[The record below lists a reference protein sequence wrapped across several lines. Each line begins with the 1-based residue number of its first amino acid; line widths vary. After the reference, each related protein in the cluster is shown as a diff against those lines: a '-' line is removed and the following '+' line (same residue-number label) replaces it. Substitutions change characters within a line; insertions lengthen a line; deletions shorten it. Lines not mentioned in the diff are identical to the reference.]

1 MLNFKY
7 LLLYI
12 QNRFSKIDTVGNY
25 FFNYII
31 LIFAEQNWNLSVIL
45 HFNSIH
51 DKINYHKS
59 DTLRWSGAK
68 LVHYFQR

>member
-31 LIFAEQNWNLSVIL
+31 LIVAEQNWNYQL
-45 HFNSIH
+45 H
-51 DKINYHKS
+51 
-59 DTLRWSGAK
+59 L
-68 LVHYFQR
+68 

>member
-31 LIFAEQNWNLSVIL
+31 LIVAEQNWNLLVI
-45 HFNSIH
+45 
-51 DKINYHKS
+51 
-59 DTLRWSGAK
+59 
-68 LVHYFQR
+68 

>member
-1 MLNFKY
+1 MPQFFSDKSRFVRLTWIYFIITKQPQKINSTAIELNM
-7 LLLYI
+7 
-12 QNRFSKIDTVGNY
+12 
-25 FFNYII
+25 
-31 LIFAEQNWNLSVIL
+31 NLSVIL